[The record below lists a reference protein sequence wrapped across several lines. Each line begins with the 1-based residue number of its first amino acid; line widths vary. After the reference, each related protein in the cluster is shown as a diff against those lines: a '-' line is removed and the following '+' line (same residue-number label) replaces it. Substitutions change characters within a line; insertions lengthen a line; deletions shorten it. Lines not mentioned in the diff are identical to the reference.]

1 MSANIRLSMFEIVG
15 SPFCVA
21 SHDGEKV
28 HKHLDAALIAN
39 QDVVLSFHNVTAL
52 TTAFLTAAIG
62 ELYGTF
68 SEEEVRAQLKVEDME
83 QDDLA
88 LLKRVV
94 DNAKLYFKDPE
105 RFDKVVEETQGN
117 EGDESQSD
125 TGGATQ
131 LYLNR

>member
-1 MSANIRLSMFEIVG
+1 MFEIVG